1 MATTDKK
8 YKVRYGNS
16 KILLTNENSSLF
28 WEIEE
33 IPHAE
38 NIDKVEM
45 NFFTSMDKAFFS
57 YPLKK
62 QGNVHLF
69 GIPFSKGSNK
79 SNSKVKNFAAALRE
93 SSLRLPIY
101 LDEYNEQTSGIYDY
115 LRDKYLMKNCLLV
128 DHGDLSIVDSSLEE
142 ANHQIFQAL
151 NYIEPQK
158 SKFCVVGGDHSITY
172 TLVRNLTKILS
183 KKILIIQFDAH
194 HDCGSD
200 ILKMDKEICH
210 SNFVRFL
217 LQEEMVVG
225 IIQIGVRGLRSLG
238 QNFNHPK
245 LFQLNFSDLDKLH
258 SIVSELLNTREE
270 IIGYV
275 SFDVDVLEPTD
286 FPLVDFPKIEGP
298 KLQEVINMIQEI
310 FKIIPSIKA
319 VDIVEGQSGGEP
331 EQYDSV
337 LHILLYLLEGLTR
350 KREMRSSHDKK

>member
-1 MATTDKK
+1 METKDKK

-16 KILLTNENSSLF
+16 KILLTNENNSLF
-28 WEIEE
+28 WELEGIY
-33 IPHAE
+33 HAE
-38 NIDKVEM
+38 NTVKEEM
-45 NFFTSMDKAFFS
+45 NFFTSVDKAFFY

-62 QGNVHLF
+62 LGNVHLF
-69 GIPFSKGSNK
+69 GIPFNKGSNK
-79 SNSKVKNFAAALRE
+79 SNSKVKNFAATLRK

-101 LDEYNEQTSGIYDY
+101 LDENNEETSGIYDY
-115 LRDKYLMKNCLLV
+115 LRDKYLMKNCFLV
-128 DHGDLSIVDSSLEE
+128 DHGDLSIANGSLEE
-142 ANHQIFQAL
+142 VNHQIFQVL
-151 NYIEPQK
+151 NYIEPQIP
-158 SKFCVVGGDHSITY
+158 KFCVVGGDHSITY

-183 KKILIIQFDAH
+183 KRILIIQFDAH

-217 LQEEMVVG
+217 LQEELVAG

-238 QNFNHPK
+238 QYYNHPK

-258 SIVSELLNTREE
+258 SIVSELLNTGGE

-275 SFDVDVLEPTD
+275 SFDVDVLEPRD

-310 FKIIPSIKA
+310 FKIVPSIKA
-319 VDIVEGQSGGEP
+319 IDIVEGQSGGEL

-337 LHILLYLLEGLTR
+337 LHILLYLLDGLTN
-350 KREMRSSHDKK
+350 KGDGK

>member
-1 MATTDKK
+1 METTEKK

-16 KILLTNENSSLF
+16 KILLTNETNTSF
-28 WEIEE
+28 WEFEDTY
-33 IPHAE
+33 HAE
-38 NIDKVEM
+38 NTDKEER
-45 NFFTSMDKAFFS
+45 NFFTSVDKAFFS

-62 QGNVHLF
+62 FGNVHLF
-69 GIPFSKGSNK
+69 GFPFNKGSNK
-79 SNSKVKNFAAALRE
+79 SDSKVKNFAAALRE

-101 LDEYNEQTSGIYDY
+101 LDEYNEDTSGIYDY
-115 LRDKYLMKNCLLV
+115 LRDKYLMKNCFLV
-128 DHGDLSIVDSSLEE
+128 DHGDLSIDNDSLEE
-142 ANHQIFQAL
+142 ANHQIFQVL
-151 NYIEPQK
+151 NYIESQK
-158 SKFCVVGGDHSITY
+158 TKFCVVGGDHSITY

-183 KKILIIQFDAH
+183 KRILVIQFDAH

-217 LQEEMVVG
+217 LKEELVTG

-238 QNFNHPK
+238 QYYNHPK
-245 LFQLNFSDLDKLH
+245 LFQLNFSDLNKLH
-258 SIVSELLNTREE
+258 SIVSELLHTGGE

-275 SFDVDVLEPTD
+275 SFDVDVLEPRD

-298 KLQEVINMIQEI
+298 KLQEVIHMIQGI
-310 FKIIPSIKA
+310 FKIIPFIKA

-337 LHILLYLLEGLTR
+337 LHILLYLLEGLTN
-350 KREMRSSHDKK
+350 KGDGK

>member
-1 MATTDKK
+1 MKTTDKK
-8 YKVRYGNS
+8 YKVRYDNS
-16 KILLTNENSSLF
+16 KILLTNENNSSF
-28 WEIEE
+28 WEFEE
-33 IPHAE
+33 IYHDG
-38 NIDKVEM
+38 NIDKEEM
-45 NFFTSMDKAFFS
+45 NFFTSVDKAFFS

-62 QGNVHLF
+62 LGNVHLF
-69 GIPFSKGSNK
+69 GIPFNKGSNK

-101 LDEYNEQTSGIYDY
+101 LDVYNEQTSGIYDY

-128 DHGDLSIVDSSLEE
+128 DHGDLSIVNDSLEE
-142 ANHQIFQAL
+142 ANHQIFQVL
-151 NYIEPQK
+151 NYIVPQK
-158 SKFCVVGGDHSITY
+158 TKFCVVGGDHSITY
-172 TLVRNLTKILS
+172 TLVKNLTKLLS
-183 KKILIIQFDAH
+183 KRILIIQFDAH

-217 LQEEMVVG
+217 LQEELVAG

-238 QNFNHPK
+238 QYYNHPK
-245 LFQLNFSDLDKLH
+245 LFQLNFSDLDKLY
-258 SIVSELLNTREE
+258 SIVSELLNTGDE

-275 SFDVDVLEPTD
+275 SFDVDVLEPKD

-298 KLQEVINMIQEI
+298 RLQEVINMIQEI
-310 FKIIPSIKA
+310 FKIVPSIKA

-337 LHILLYLLEGLTR
+337 LHILLYLLEGLT
-350 KREMRSSHDKK
+350 DKGDGK